1 MGYFRPKDLPKVLGD
16 PKPEPKAKKQ
26 PKPINKVS
34 AKRKDENKMY
44 SPLRLQFLHF
54 NKVCPITG
62 GATEDVH
69 HKMGRI
75 GFADDFAREENI
87 PLLLDER
94 FWLAV
99 SREGHRKIEEN
110 PEWAYE
116 QGYSIKRNTNV
127 K

>member
-1 MGYFRPKDLPKVLGD
+1 MAYFRPKDLPKVLGD
-16 PKPEPKAKKQ
+16 PKPEKTLPKEK
-26 PKPINKVS
+26 KPINKVS
-34 AKRKDENKMY
+34 AKRKEENAEYK
-44 SPLRLQFLHF
+44 PLREQFLYF

-62 GATEDVH
+62 GKTEDIH

-99 SREGHRKIEEN
+99 SREGHIKIENN

-116 QGYSIKRNTNV
+116 QGYSVKRNTNT